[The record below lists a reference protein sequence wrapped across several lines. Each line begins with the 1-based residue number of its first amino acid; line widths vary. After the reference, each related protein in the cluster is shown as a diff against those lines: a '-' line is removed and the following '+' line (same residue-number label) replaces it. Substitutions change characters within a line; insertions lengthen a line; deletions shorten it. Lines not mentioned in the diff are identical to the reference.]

1 MGKRTG
7 RSVGRPPKFT
17 SKEQIQELG
26 EAYLRECMGKP
37 FIMDDG
43 SVLRDKYGEVILLGR
58 HPPTVTGLARALGFT
73 SRQSL
78 LEYQAKAEF
87 ADTVTRLKMQIE
99 EYAEERLFDKDG
111 QRGAEFSL
119 KYNFR
124 WAQEAEKDGSEGE
137 NNQGVVLIPEVG
149 ALNE

>member
-7 RSVGRPPKFT
+7 RPVGRPPKFT

-124 WAQEAEKDGSEGE
+124 WAQEAEKDGSEDE

>member
-7 RSVGRPPKFT
+7 RPVGRPPKFT
-17 SKEQIQELG
+17 SKEQIEELG

-37 FIMDDG
+37 FIMENG
-43 SVLRDKYGEVILLGR
+43 EVLMDKYGEVLLVGR

-87 ADTVTRLKMQIE
+87 ADTVTRLKLQIE

-124 WAQEAEKDGSEGE
+124 WAHEEKDDSGE
-137 NNQGVVLIPEVG
+137 DNSGGVVMIPEVG
-149 ALNE
+149 AGNG

>member
-7 RSVGRPPKFT
+7 RPVGRPPKFT
-17 SKEQIQELG
+17 CKEQIQELG

-37 FIMDDG
+37 YIMDDG
-43 SVLRDKYGEVILLGR
+43 SVLLDKYGEVILVGR

-87 ADTVTRLKMQIE
+87 SDTVTRLKLQIE

-124 WAQEAEKDGSEGE
+124 WAQEAEKDSSEDE
-137 NNQGVVLIPEVG
+137 NGQGVVLIPEVG

>member
-7 RSVGRPPKFT
+7 RTVGRPPKFT

-43 SVLRDKYGEVILLGR
+43 SVMLDKYGEVILMGR

-124 WAQEAEKDGSEGE
+124 WAQEDKGDSDNDNAG
-137 NNQGVVLIPEVG
+137 GVVMIPEVG
-149 ALNE
+149 AGNG

>member
-26 EAYLRECMGKP
+26 EDYLRECMGKP

>member
-1 MGKRTG
+1 MGKRTC
-7 RSVGRPPKFT
+7 RPVGRPPKFT

-26 EAYLRECMGKP
+26 ETYLRECMGKP
-37 FIMDDG
+37 FVMENGD
-43 SVLRDKYGEVILLGR
+43 VLMDKYGEVILVGR

-78 LEYQAKAEF
+78 LEYQAKPEF
-87 ADTVTRLKMQIE
+87 SDTVTRLKLQIE

-124 WAQEAEKDGSEGE
+124 WAQEDKGDSDDDNAG
-137 NNQGVVLIPEVG
+137 GVVMIPEVG
-149 ALNE
+149 ANNG

>member
-7 RSVGRPPKFT
+7 RPVGRPPKFT

-99 EYAEERLFDKDG
+99 EYAEILKLIGFNVNVSETHWGDFY
-111 QRGAEFSL
+111 QFSAKNADDYEISL
-119 KYNFR
+119 LYSLGYGHLMIYK
-124 WAQEAEKDGSEGE
+124 
-137 NNQGVVLIPEVG
+137 
-149 ALNE
+149 

>member
-1 MGKRTG
+1 
-7 RSVGRPPKFT
+7 
-17 SKEQIQELG
+17 
-26 EAYLRECMGKP
+26 
-37 FIMDDG
+37 
-43 SVLRDKYGEVILLGR
+43 
-58 HPPTVTGLARALGFT
+58 
-73 SRQSL
+73 